1 MSFKNC
7 IAGDRLREDGTID
20 IDKLSAA
27 ERETFDLFDEL
38 VEQYNKQMGPGP
50 AQTKAAADAAT
61 AAKREAIQRK
71 RRTILQAQAWRK
83 LDLDMKT
90 YAGGNAEE
98 LGNAA
103 LATLVEDRIGRYPS
117 VKQLQQ
123 AITRRAT
130 SKMDEFLATF
140 KRDLVGR
147 TRNQATMRA
156 LVRELFGENTGNN
169 GARELAAAWKAASE
183 YLRQRFNAA
192 GGSIAKRADWGL
204 PQSHSTQR
212 VREVDAETW
221 KDFIRPLLAA
231 DRMIDERTGLPF
243 TPQTLEVA
251 LTDVYNT
258 IRTEGWSKRKPSGV
272 RSGKSVATRR
282 TDHRFLIFKDGESW
296 LKYQDRFGDRD
307 PFNTMMAHI
316 DVMAR
321 DIALMERFGPN
332 PAATKAYIE
341 STIRSQA
348 AGNTK
353 AEAKA
358 ASKINRFDEL
368 YDATTGQ
375 NNAPVNS
382 TIGRTLQGTR
392 QLLQSAQLGS
402 AFVLAIVGDL
412 NTSRITR
419 KFNGLPQV
427 NTLNQSLK
435 MLMTLPSSERA
446 KLALRLG
453 LTAEAY
459 TTIAAAQARFVGD
472 ISGPEV
478 TRRISDAI
486 MRLSLLSPWTNAGKW
501 AFGMEFYGTLADNV
515 GKAFKD
521 LDPALRGALERY
533 RIDETRWD
541 MIRKTPLYEYEGGQ
555 WLRPDDVAA
564 RTDLPAGMADDLAD
578 RLLIM
583 VETETDFAIPT
594 ADVKSET
601 ALTGKTRPGTLGGE
615 VLKSFSMYKSF
626 PVSILHTH
634 LMRGLSLEGTLA
646 KGRYTAGFIV
656 SMTVMAALGVQ
667 LKEISKG
674 RDPLP
679 MFDDDGIP
687 DPKFW
692 GNAMLAGGGLSLFGD
707 FLFANRNR
715 YGGGLAE
722 TISGPVVG
730 LADDLLNLTVGNAQQ
745 LITGKDTNIG
755 RELIDFGVRYLPG
768 SSTWYLRLGFERL
781 IADQVRLM
789 VDPKAPQR
797 IRDLER
803 KYDRERGQEFWWR
816 PGKTAPTRGPELGNI
831 FGR

>member
-20 IDKLSAA
+20 IEKLSAA

-71 RRTILQAQAWRK
+71 RRTILQAQAWRR
-83 LDLDMKT
+83 LDLDMKS
-90 YAGGNAEE
+90 YAGGRPED

-103 LATLVEDRIGRYPS
+103 IATLVEDRIGRYPS
-117 VKQLQQ
+117 VKQLQR

-130 SKMDEFLATF
+130 SRMDEFLATF
-140 KRDLVGR
+140 KRDLIGR

-169 GARELAAAWKAASE
+169 GARELAGAWRSASE

-204 PQSHSTQR
+204 PQSHSSQR
-212 VREVDAETW
+212 VREVDAAGW

-272 RSGKSVATRR
+272 RGGRSVAARR

-296 LKYQDRFGDRD
+296 LKYQDKFGDRD

-316 DVMAR
+316 DVMSR

-353 AEAKA
+353 AESIAT
-358 ASKINRFDEL
+358 SKINRFDEL

-419 KFNGLPQV
+419 KFNGLPQIK
-427 NTLNQSLK
+427 TLNESIK
-435 MLMTLPSSERA
+435 MLMTLPGSERA

-459 TTIAAAQARFVGD
+459 TTIASAQARFVGD
-472 ISGPEV
+472 ISGPPK
-478 TRRISDAI
+478 T
-486 MRLSLLSPWTNAGKW
+486 LS
-501 AFGMEFYGTLADNV
+501 
-515 GKAFKD
+515 
-521 LDPALRGALERY
+521 
-533 RIDETRWD
+533 
-541 MIRKTPLYEYEGGQ
+541 
-555 WLRPDDVAA
+555 
-564 RTDLPAGMADDLAD
+564 
-578 RLLIM
+578 
-583 VETETDFAIPT
+583 
-594 ADVKSET
+594 
-601 ALTGKTRPGTLGGE
+601 
-615 VLKSFSMYKSF
+615 
-626 PVSILHTH
+626 
-634 LMRGLSLEGTLA
+634 
-646 KGRYTAGFIV
+646 
-656 SMTVMAALGVQ
+656 
-667 LKEISKG
+667 
-674 RDPLP
+674 
-679 MFDDDGIP
+679 
-687 DPKFW
+687 
-692 GNAMLAGGGLSLFGD
+692 
-707 FLFANRNR
+707 
-715 YGGGLAE
+715 
-722 TISGPVVG
+722 
-730 LADDLLNLTVGNAQQ
+730 
-745 LITGKDTNIG
+745 
-755 RELIDFGVRYLPG
+755 
-768 SSTWYLRLGFERL
+768 
-781 IADQVRLM
+781 
-789 VDPKAPQR
+789 
-797 IRDLER
+797 
-803 KYDRERGQEFWWR
+803 
-816 PGKTAPTRGPELGNI
+816 
-831 FGR
+831 